1 MKSEE
6 KIGTEELRQFTGS
19 EQFYR
24 YGLKG
29 DMLLTEG
36 AKYLADCAGAYWLMD
51 EITLAQRF
59 SKSVAEQ
66 EFQLWRLVVGE
77 DGKGAL
83 SCDDGNGHIVYT
95 KTIPFTDFPA
105 CGIRLYV
112 SNRVIMLP
120 TEY

>member
-95 KTIPFTDFPA
+95 KTIRFTDFPA